1 MTGRP
6 PRPRE
11 FLDQLPAY
19 VAGSPAVGRDGRP
32 GHKLSS
38 NESPYPVPA
47 TMVAAMKAAVTR
59 ANRYPVADRELVSR
73 LATKHAVPTE
83 MVAVAGGSLEL
94 LRDLLCA
101 YAGQGS
107 EVVFGWRSYE
117 AYPILVQSTGA
128 HSVRVPLVHQGLDL
142 ERMEAAITDQTKVVL
157 VANPNNPTGTA
168 VDADAL
174 ARLSSRIPEQCVL
187 VLDEAYSEY
196 SEPRLGPQG
205 IELARAAANV
215 VVMRTFSKAYALA
228 GMRIGW
234 CVAHPDVVETLRR
247 VALPF
252 TLTAVAQ
259 AAALAALD
267 TENLL
272 GAQVRETIA
281 ERERMR
287 HALLTTGMSVPES
300 QANFL
305 WLPLAAHSQAFATA
319 CSAAGISVRCFPGD
333 GVRVTIGTP
342 SENQS
347 FLDFAVSEWVT
358 AGPEE
363 ERR

>member
-1 MTGRP
+1 
-6 PRPRE
+6 
-11 FLDQLPAY
+11 
-19 VAGSPAVGRDGRP
+19 
-32 GHKLSS
+32 
-38 NESPYPVPA
+38 
-47 TMVAAMKAAVTR
+47 
-59 ANRYPVADRELVSR
+59 
-73 LATKHAVPTE
+73 
-83 MVAVAGGSLEL
+83 
-94 LRDLLCA
+94 
-101 YAGQGS
+101 
-107 EVVFGWRSYE
+107 
-117 AYPILVQSTGA
+117 
-128 HSVRVPLVHQGLDL
+128 
-142 ERMEAAITDQTKVVL
+142 
-157 VANPNNPTGTA
+157 
-168 VDADAL
+168 
-174 ARLSSRIPEQCVL
+174 
-187 VLDEAYSEY
+187 
-196 SEPRLGPQG
+196 
-205 IELARAAANV
+205 
-215 VVMRTFSKAYALA
+215 
-228 GMRIGW
+228 
-234 CVAHPDVVETLRR
+234 

-305 WLPLAAHSQAFATA
+305 WLPLAARSQAFATA

-347 FLDFAVSEWVT
+347 FLDFAVSEWAT

-363 ERR
+363 VRG